1 MPLTPKQMVKF
12 LKGNGFEE
20 ISQKGSHLKIKN
32 PETGRQTEVPMHA
45 KDIPPGTEKSILRQ
59 AGLKR

>member
-1 MPLTPKQMVKF
+1 MPITPKQMVKF
-12 LKGNGFEE
+12 LKDHGFEE
-20 ISQKGSHLKIKN
+20 ISQKGSHLKMRN

-59 AGLKR
+59 AGLKK